1 MRVGPYGS
9 VVPSDTASVDLATA
23 RRILRGD
30 ERAFRELFERFFPRL
45 YRFALARVSGDHDAA
60 SEVVQ
65 QTLCKGMAR
74 LDTYRG
80 EAALYTWFCQIC
92 RHTLIDYQRRTRRT
106 EQLVQPLEDDAAI
119 RAVLEAIAAPLE
131 DQPEVQAWHA
141 DIRRLVQATLDVLP
155 QRYGDVLEWK
165 YVDGL
170 PVADIAARLN
180 IGPKA
185 AESLLTRAR
194 AAFREAILAMVD
206 IADPGHAPR
215 ADWSL

>member
-1 MRVGPYGS
+1 MAIA
-9 VVPSDTASVDLATA
+9 TASVDLATA
-23 RRILRGD
+23 RQILRGD
-30 ERAFRELFERFFPRL
+30 ERAFRELFDRFFPRL
-45 YRFALARVSGDHDAA
+45 YRFALARVDGDHDAA
-60 SEVVQ
+60 SEAVQ
-65 QTLCKGMAR
+65 QTLCKGVAR

-92 RHTLIDYQRRTRRT
+92 RHTLIDYQRKARREPLT
-106 EQLVQPLEDDAAI
+106 QPLEDEAGI

-131 DQPEVQAWHA
+131 AQPEVQAWHS
-141 DIRRLVQATLDVLP
+141 DIRRLVQATMDALP

-170 PVADIAARLN
+170 PVADIAARLD

-185 AESLLTRAR
+185 AESLLNRAR
-194 AAFREAILAMVD
+194 GAFREAILAMVD
-206 IADPGHAPR
+206 VADLHGAQR